1 MQSWFEVWKGV
12 KTIQNFA
19 AIEINR
25 KFTKLNFTNSRMS
38 LVWIKFSFSFQC
50 GIFILLIFLIA
61 NQWRKPT
68 TNGGNQWQRKISETL
83 QCLRF
88 QTQEL
93 LISVFVSSPNV
104 QDTPWWHQWCAA
116 GGGCS
121 ILSWQQ
127 HWRQQ
132 RQSWK
137 LAAKNYCKTSSGS
150 LCLSP
155 HCSIALFRNK
165 KSPTIKPTTRRP
177 G

>member
-19 AIEINR
+19 DIEINR
-25 KFTKLNFTNSRMS
+25 KFTKLNFTNSRMWLLS
-38 LVWIKFSFSFQC
+38 IKFSFSFQC

-61 NQWRKPT
+61 IPMEETNNQWREPMT
-68 TNGGNQWQRKISETL
+68 EENIWNAAMSLIPNPGVTYF
-83 QCLRF
+83 RF
-88 QTQEL
+88 CHLTK
-93 LISVFVSSPNV
+93 
-104 QDTPWWHQWCAA
+104 CAA
-116 GGGCS
+116 GGGCR
-121 ILSWQQ
+121 ILSWQH

-155 HCSIALFRNK
+155 HWSIALFPNK